1 MLENFL
7 NNKLARLRNRH
18 LLFFDFIILL
28 VTPLL
33 ALVLRLDGQIDF
45 SLYFRG
51 LAWCTIIFLIIKIVV
66 FYKLGLYTRY
76 WNSASIDELAKLIY
90 TIFWAVVIQTTI
102 FVTFDYLELFNFQ
115 TLPLSLPLLDGIITF
130 FFVTGSRFSIRL
142 MERLNERRKITYH
155 GERVLVIGSG
165 KSGISIVQEMQ
176 RNPQLGLTPVAFVD
190 DDIEK
195 KGLKNKGCSGNGN
208 KRQYS
213 GSNFQNGYQ

>member
-1 MLENFL
+1 MLQNFL
-7 NNKLARLRNRH
+7 YNKVAKLRNRH
-18 LLFFDFIILL
+18 LLFFDCIFLL

-33 ALVLRLDGQIDF
+33 ALALRLDGQIDF
-45 SLYFRG
+45 NIYLTG
-51 LAWCTIIFLIIKIVV
+51 LFWCTIVFLFIKIIV

-90 TIFWAVVIQTTI
+90 IIFWAVVIQTTI
-102 FVTFDYLELFNFQ
+102 FVSFDYLDFLNFQ

-142 MERLNERRKITYH
+142 MERLNERKKITYH

-176 RNPQLGLTPVAFVD
+176 RNPQLGLTPVALSL
-190 DDIEK
+190 IHI
-195 KGLKNKGCSGNGN
+195 
-208 KRQYS
+208 
-213 GSNFQNGYQ
+213 